1 MTFRKTSSEM
11 LPVARIF
18 GYTIKTYSKNLVGT
32 KLLNIKQCRED
43 YLSELYPLSLKT
55 LYETLENGEKS

>member
-1 MTFRKTSSEM
+1 M

-55 LYETLENGEKS
+55 LYEALENGEES